1 MESREIMLVIVGFA
15 GGVFS
20 LAGAIFNWDWFMNS
34 RRARFFAKILG
45 LNGARIFYAILGF
58 FLIGLGIWAMLQ

>member
-1 MESREIMLVIVGFA
+1 MENREIMLVIVGFL
-15 GGVFS
+15 GGAFS

-45 LNGARIFYAILGF
+45 LNGARIFYAGLGIL
-58 FLIGLGIWAMLQ
+58 LIGLGFWTLIR